1 MAIQHSWVRKVHSS
15 RDDNDKLSHDETH
28 VIFRAMHPAGMTPSG
43 YFTFAAGLWSMMFA
57 AMILIIVLYLD
68 RVVELHG
75 SLAALA

>member
-1 MAIQHSWVRKVHSS
+1 
-15 RDDNDKLSHDETH
+15 
-28 VIFRAMHPAGMTPSG
+28 MHPAGMTPSG